1 MSLADSMFLASNLTG
16 DKEMQKAMRNLP
28 GKIQKKVLRAAVRS
42 ALAPMLKESK
52 RMIPVES
59 GALRDS
65 MKISIKAFP
74 PQTMIGKVWPDKN
87 FVVGFWPE
95 GSNKPE
101 RRRPI
106 KYAHLVERGHHII
119 RNGAWLGQVPPQP
132 FIRDAFRQTLP
143 EMVSRFRKS
152 YLRGAQRQ
160 WKKLIDPIPK
170 KFKAA

>member
-1 MSLADSMFLASNLTG
+1 MLLTANLTG
-16 DKEMQKAMRNLP
+16 DKEIQKAMRSLP

-42 ALAPMLKESK
+42 ALQPALKESK

-74 PQTMIGKVWPDKN
+74 PQLMIGKVWPDKN

-95 GSNKPE
+95 GSDKPE

-106 KYAHLVERGHHII
+106 KYAHLVEGGHVVI
-119 RNGAWLGQVPPQP
+119 RNGVKIGDVQPQP
-132 FIRDAFRQTLP
+132 FIRDAFAQTKD
-143 EMVSRFRKS
+143 EQVRRFRKS
-152 YLRGAQRQ
+152 YLRGAKRE
-160 WKKLIDPIPK
+160 WRRLVETIPK
-170 KFKAA
+170 

>member
-1 MSLADSMFLASNLTG
+1 MSRAGSMFLSVKLTG
-16 DKEMQKAMRNLP
+16 DKEMQKAMRSLP
-28 GKIQKKVLRAAVRS
+28 GKIQKKVVRAAVRS
-42 ALAPMLKESK
+42 ALAPQLEESK

-74 PQTMIGKVWPDKN
+74 PHTMIGKVWPDRK

-106 KYAHLVERGHHII
+106 NYAHLVEGGHVVI
-119 RNGAWLGQVPPQP
+119 RNGVKIGDVPPQP
-132 FIRDAFRQTLP
+132 FIRDAFAKTRD
-143 EMVSRFRKS
+143 EAVRRFRKS
-152 YLRGAQRQ
+152 YLRGAKRE
-160 WKKLIDPIPK
+160 WKKLMDTVPK
-170 KFKAA
+170 KFKVA